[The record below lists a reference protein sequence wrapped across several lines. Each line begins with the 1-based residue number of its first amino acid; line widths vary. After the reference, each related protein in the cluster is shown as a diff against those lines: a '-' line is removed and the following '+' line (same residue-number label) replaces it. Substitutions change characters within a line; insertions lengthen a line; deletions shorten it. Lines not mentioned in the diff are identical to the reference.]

1 MGFSHEYPY
10 TDFHEMNLDWILSK
24 IKEFQ
29 ERLDNI
35 SVTILQEAK
44 DYTDE
49 QITLRLAGV
58 EAEFAA
64 FKEQVETY
72 LAGLD
77 ARFRDLVD
85 YVDGKI
91 EEFELQIPAIYDSIQ
106 SAYENANAYT
116 NRAIEDNNIYLMQE
130 IISGIG
136 GIKVINYF
144 TGEKV
149 SIQQMFDYLAA
160 LHATSGIDIDTLVAR
175 AKTVNEIIA
184 YSATVTDLVTNGNT
198 IIV

>member
-1 MGFSHEYPY
+1 MEFTHEYPY

-29 ERLDNI
+29 TRLDDI
-35 SVTILQEAK
+35 SISILDDAK
-44 DYTDE
+44 AYTDE

-58 EAEFAA
+58 EAEFEQ
-64 FKEQVETY
+64 FKIEIRAY

-77 ARFRDLVD
+77 DRFRDLTN
-85 YVDGKI
+85 YVNDKI

-106 SAYENANAYT
+106 STYENANAYT
-116 NRAIEDNNIYLMQE
+116 NRAIEDNNTYLLQE

-144 TGEKV
+144 TGEMV
-149 SIQQMFDYLAA
+149 TIQQMFDYLAA
-160 LHATSGIDIDTLVAR
+160 LHATGGIDVDTLVAR
-175 AKTVNEIIA
+175 GKTVNEIVA
-184 YSATVTDLVTNGNT
+184 LNATVTDIVSNGSI

>member
-91 EEFELQIPAIYDSIQ
+91 EE
-106 SAYENANAYT
+106 
-116 NRAIEDNNIYLMQE
+116 
-130 IISGIG
+130 
-136 GIKVINYF
+136 
-144 TGEKV
+144 
-149 SIQQMFDYLAA
+149 
-160 LHATSGIDIDTLVAR
+160 
-175 AKTVNEIIA
+175 
-184 YSATVTDLVTNGNT
+184 
-198 IIV
+198 

>member
-1 MGFSHEYPY
+1 MGFTHEYPY

-29 ERLDNI
+29 VRLDDI
-35 SVTILQEAK
+35 SITILDDAK
-44 DYTDE
+44 AYTDE

-58 EAEFAA
+58 EAEFAQ
-64 FKEQVETY
+64 FKLEVQTY

-77 ARFRDLVD
+77 DRFNDLVN
-85 YVDGKI
+85 YVNGKI

-116 NRAIEDNNIYLMQE
+116 NRAIEDNNDYLLQE
-130 IISGIG
+130 IINGIG

-144 TGEKV
+144 TGEMV
-149 SIQQMFDYLAA
+149 TIQQMFDYLAA
-160 LHATSGIDIDTLVAR
+160 LHTTSGIDVDTLVAR
-175 AKTVNEIIA
+175 GKTVNEIVA
-184 YSATVTDLVTNGNT
+184 LNATVTDIVTNGSV

>member
-29 ERLDNI
+29 ERLDAI
-35 SVTILQEAK
+35 SITILDEAK
-44 DYTDE
+44 AYTDE
-49 QITLRLAGV
+49 QITIRLANV
-58 EAEFAA
+58 ENDFAA
-64 FKEQVETY
+64 FKAQVEAY
-72 LAGLD
+72 LSGLD
-77 ARFRDLVD
+77 ARFEDLVD
-85 YVDGKI
+85 YVNDKI
-91 EEFELQIPAIYDSIQ
+91 DEFESQLPAIYDSIQ

-116 NRAIEDNNIYLMQE
+116 NRAIEDNNTYLINE
-130 IISGIG
+130 IVEGIG
-136 GIKVINYF
+136 RIKVINYF

-160 LHATSGIDIDTLVAR
+160 LHATNGIDINTLVAR
-175 AKTVNEIIA
+175 NKTVNELIA
-184 YSATVTDLVTNGNT
+184 LNATVTDIATNGSV